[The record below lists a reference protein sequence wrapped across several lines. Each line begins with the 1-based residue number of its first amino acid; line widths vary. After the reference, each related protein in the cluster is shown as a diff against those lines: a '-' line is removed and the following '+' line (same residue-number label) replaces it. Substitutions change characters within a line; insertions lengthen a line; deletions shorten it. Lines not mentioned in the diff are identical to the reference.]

1 MLYISVYIE
10 RESIITHLRSHFGLS
25 GGSSSITGGVLHRG
39 SSTQGALR
47 ALGIIMLDLSNEEL
61 LQAPRVLSVP
71 SCESLRN
78 WDFEGQSAQGRRQ
91 HLPLPSTM
99 SGTTP
104 PPRKVARQTRLPF
117 GHETNRAPQCTDRPE
132 VKPPLTL
139 HIGGSVVHI
148 GGSPLTLHIG
158 GTQLALHIGGS
169 VVHASHHMMYQPN
182 LGLWYCRR
190 CGYYGALRI
199 RKLQQRC
206 EVLPSRSG
214 RQNLSE
220 IEGKPPR
227 WPSSSLGP
235 PETRLQAQWLPAA
248 DGRAVS

>member
-1 MLYISVYIE
+1 MVGAVYICIYIE

-71 SCESLRN
+71 NSESLRKRR
-78 WDFEGQSAQGRRQ
+78 DFEGQSAQGRRQ

-139 HIGGSVVHI
+139 HIGGSVVHA
-148 GGSPLTLHIG
+148 
-158 GTQLALHIGGS
+158 LALHIGGS

-220 IEGKPPR
+220 IESKPPR
-227 WPSSSLGP
+227 WPRSSAGP
-235 PETRLQAQWLPAA
+235 PQTRLQAQWLPAA

>member
-1 MLYISVYIE
+1 M
-10 RESIITHLRSHFGLS
+10 
-25 GGSSSITGGVLHRG
+25 
-39 SSTQGALR
+39 
-47 ALGIIMLDLSNEEL
+47 GIIMLDLSNEEL

-104 PPRKVARQTRLPF
+104 PPRKVARETRLPF

-132 VKPPLTL
+132 VKPPL
-139 HIGGSVVHI
+139 
-148 GGSPLTLHIG
+148 
-158 GTQLALHIGGS
+158 ALHIGGS
-169 VVHASHHMMYQPN
+169 VVHASHQMMYQPK
-182 LGLWYCRR
+182 LDLWYCGG
-190 CGYYGALRI
+190 CGYYGALMI

-214 RQNLSE
+214 RQNLSR
-220 IEGKPPR
+220 IDRKPPR
-227 WPSSSLGP
+227 WPRSSAGP
-235 PETRLQAQWLPAA
+235 PQTRLQAQWLPAA

>member
-71 SCESLRN
+71 NSESLRKRR
-78 WDFEGQSAQGRRQ
+78 DFEGQSAQGRRQ

-104 PPRKVARQTRLPF
+104 PPRKVAKTTQSSCAKAHACACGAPAVDAGRAPSAGGREGALSPRLRQTVEELSAETAKV
-117 GHETNRAPQCTDRPE
+117 HERDYEKLVEYMQVSNNTRDENQRT
-132 VKPPLTL
+132 
-139 HIGGSVVHI
+139 
-148 GGSPLTLHIG
+148 
-158 GTQLALHIGGS
+158 
-169 VVHASHHMMYQPN
+169 HA
-182 LGLWYCRR
+182 
-190 CGYYGALRI
+190 
-199 RKLQQRC
+199 
-206 EVLPSRSG
+206 
-214 RQNLSE
+214 
-220 IEGKPPR
+220 
-227 WPSSSLGP
+227 
-235 PETRLQAQWLPAA
+235 
-248 DGRAVS
+248 

>member
-104 PPRKVARQTRLPF
+104 PPRKVAKTTQSSCAKAHARACGAPAVDA
-117 GHETNRAPQCTDRPE
+117 GRAPSA
-132 VKPPLTL
+132 
-139 HIGGSVVHI
+139 GGR
-148 GGSPLTLHIG
+148 
-158 GTQLALHIGGS
+158 A
-169 VVHASHHMMYQPN
+169 
-182 LGLWYCRR
+182 
-190 CGYYGALRI
+190 GALSPRL
-199 RKLQQRC
+199 RQAVEELSAETARDHGRDYAKLAEYMQVSNNTRDENQR
-206 EVLPSRSG
+206 SF
-214 RQNLSE
+214 
-220 IEGKPPR
+220 
-227 WPSSSLGP
+227 
-235 PETRLQAQWLPAA
+235 A
-248 DGRAVS
+248 